1 MLEWRDNISRKI
13 LKKRCLVENVT
24 EERGKNLNH
33 DASKCRKI
41 TDTFFRKTT
50 VTEWVYFAFVFS
62 LYDIFVCNLISCYS
76 WWLLLNG
83 IQNLGFKTT
92 QKVFA
97 QSHCFLYYFL
107 FHCMFFCYK
116 NIEVQWILPLF
127 LTLWIPRRC
136 SWKIGVLENSCS

>member
-1 MLEWRDNISRKI
+1 MKRHNVWWKI
-13 LKKRCLVENVT
+13 LKKKMRSRKRTLKEREN
-24 EERGKNLNH
+24 NLNH

-97 QSHCFLYYFL
+97 QSQCFLYYFL
-107 FHCMFFCYK
+107 FHYTFFGYK
-116 NIEVQWILPLF
+116 NIEVQLTLPMF
-127 LTLWIPRRC
+127 LTLWLPRRC
-136 SWKIGVLENSCS
+136 SWKIGVLESSCS